1 MISTVHLKNV
11 IATGKAGTGKSTLAE
26 ILQRK
31 YGYQKYSLA
40 SPIKEIASQM
50 NEWNLDFLSRILYD
64 AFCACFSRNGHYS
77 LQDIQAVLTQA
88 YRQFG
93 PVLKERKKPRALYQ
107 FIGQEMRRVVHPDCW
122 VRLLA
127 WRIDYR
133 VPFVIDDVR
142 MPNEFQYFSA
152 IPNTVSIRMVVPDE
166 IRIQRLLLRDG
177 VVDEE
182 ELNHETEKYCDDLRC
197 TITVVNTGSLEDL
210 EATVDELVREV
221 MAARGVVVGEENGLL
236 SEAGYEVVVG

>member
-11 IATGKAGTGKSTLAE
+11 IVTGKAGTGKSTLAE

-40 SPIKEIASQM
+40 TPIKEIASRM
-50 NEWNLDFLSRILYD
+50 NEWNLDFLSRSLYD

-93 PVLKERKKPRALYQ
+93 PVLKERKKPRVLYQ

-142 MPNEFQYFSA
+142 MLNEFQYFSS

-166 IRIQRLLLRDG
+166 IRIQWLLLRDG

-182 ELNHETEKYCDDLRC
+182 ELNHETERYCDDLPC
-197 TITVVNTGSLEDL
+197 TITIVNTGSLEDL
-210 EATVDELVREV
+210 EVTIDELAQEV
-221 MAARGVVVGEENGLL
+221 LATRGTGTSGTNSVLT
-236 SEAGYEVVVG
+236 EAEYEVVLG